1 MVNSLKQKFNKLKQ
15 YQFLFEELV
24 HRDFKKKYK
33 GSVLGIGWSL
43 LSPLL
48 QLFVMALV
56 FSQFFGRDTPHYIIY
71 LFCGN
76 LIFTYFSEATKTG
89 MEALISNAAIFTKV
103 NLPKPLFLL
112 SKNMQ
117 TFISFCITLVVFT
130 LFVIIDDLPI
140 TWKFIFLLYPLVMLV
155 LFNIGCGLVLSSIY
169 VFFRDTF
176 FIYDVILK
184 LLSYL
189 SAIFYN
195 INILEPWMQKL
206 FLLNPVYV
214 FIKYFRDIVID
225 SVIPPL
231 WFHGLMA
238 FYTVLVLAIGIFIYK
253 KYDTEFMYY
262 V

>member
-1 MVNSLKQKFNKLKQ
+1 MFKKFKQH
-15 YQFLFEELV
+15 QFLFEELV
-24 HRDFKKKYK
+24 RRDFKKKYK
-33 GSVLGIGWSL
+33 GSFLGIGWSL

-48 QLFVMALV
+48 QLLVMALV

-89 MEALISNAAIFTKV
+89 MEALISNSKIFTKV
-103 NLPKPLFLL
+103 NVPKPLFLL
-112 SKNMQ
+112 AKNSQ
-117 TFISFCITLVVFT
+117 TFISFCVTLVVFF
-130 LFVIIDDLPI
+130 LFVALDKLPF
-140 TWKFIFLLYPLVMLV
+140 TWKFLCLLYPLVLLV
-155 LFNIGCGLVLSSIY
+155 LFNIGCGLILSSIY

-176 FIYDVILK
+176 FIYDVVLK
-184 LLSYL
+184 LLSYM

-195 INILEPWMQKL
+195 INNLEQWVQNL
-206 FLLNPVYV
+206 FHINPVFL
-214 FIKYFRDIVID
+214 FIKYFRSIVID

-231 WFHGLMA
+231 WFHALML
-238 FYTVLVLAIGIFIYK
+238 FDVVLVLCIGIAIYK